1 MSIGPLELLVVGF
14 EGGRFNGQI
23 AKAIE
28 AAEATGAV
36 RVVDLLFVRK
46 TANGDIVAMEIEE
59 ADDSYNR
66 DFDSLNL
73 DIRGLLT
80 EDDAMTLAALLP
92 TDTTAAV
99 ALIEHTWATDIADAI
114 QDAGGQL
121 LANQRISRRTM
132 DAVRDELEVLLV
144 SSANRQ

>member
-46 TANGDIVAMEIEE
+46 TANGDIAAMEIEE